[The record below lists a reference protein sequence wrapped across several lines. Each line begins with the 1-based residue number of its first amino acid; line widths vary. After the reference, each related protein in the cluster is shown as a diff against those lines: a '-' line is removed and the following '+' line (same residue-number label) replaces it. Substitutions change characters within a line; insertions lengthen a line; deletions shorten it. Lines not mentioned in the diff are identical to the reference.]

1 MAKDIFHQQV
11 KNALIKEGWL
21 ITHDPLTLKLTKR
34 NIFIDLG
41 AEKVIAAER
50 ENEKIAIEIKSF
62 IGVSPLTDFYSALG
76 KYQLYFLVLRKR
88 LPDRKLFLAI
98 PEESYKILTQ
108 DTLLEEFMTELE
120 LSFIIY
126 NPDNETITQWIK

>member
-50 ENEKIAIEIKSF
+50 ENEKIAIEIKNF

-108 DTLLEEFMTELE
+108 ETLLEEFITELE

>member
-1 MAKDIFHQQV
+1 MTKDIFHQQV